1 MTRASVE
8 QPDTRQKLVDA
19 AATLAHQQG
28 FHRTTLADV
37 AELSGVPLGNVYYYF
52 KTKEAL
58 GEALIEKLSTTFT
71 LARERWEAAAD
82 PRARIEAFIQS
93 TVENSKVVAE
103 RGCAVGTLCTDLRKG
118 DSPLLE
124 HAATLFGNLLAWLE
138 EQFRS
143 LGKSASESRDLALH
157 LLSAVQG
164 ASLLAQTF
172 KDPRCLFRE
181 TRRLKSWVRSV

>member
-1 MTRASVE
+1 MARSSVE
-8 QPDTRQKLVDA
+8 QLDTRQRLVDA

-37 AELSGVPLGNVYYYF
+37 AQLSGVPLGNVYYYF

-58 GEALIEKLSTTFT
+58 GEALVEKLSSTFQ
-71 LARERWEAAAD
+71 LARERWEADAD
-82 PRARIEAFIQS
+82 PRARIGAFIQS

-124 HAATLFGNLLAWLE
+124 HAATLFGNLLGWLE
-138 EQFRS
+138 EQFRA
-143 LGKSASESRDLALH
+143 LGKGSESRDLALH

-172 KDPRCLFRE
+172 KDPRYLLRE
-181 TRRLKSWVRSV
+181 TRRLKAWVRSV

>member
-1 MTRASVE
+1 MPRASVDRT
-8 QPDTRQKLVDA
+8 DTRQRLVDA
-19 AATLAHQQG
+19 AAELAHQQG

-37 AELSGVPLGNVYYYF
+37 AQRSGVPLGNVYYYF

-58 GEALIEKLSTTFT
+58 GEALIERLSTMFT
-71 LARERWEAAAD
+71 MAREVWESHAD
-82 PRARIEAFIQS
+82 PRARLGAFIQS

-103 RGCAVGTLCTDLRKG
+103 RGCSVGTLCTDLRKG

-124 HAATLFGNLLAWLE
+124 HASTLFTNLLKWLE
-138 EQFRS
+138 SQFRS
-143 LGKSASESRDLALH
+143 LGKGPESRDLALH

-172 KDPRCLFRE
+172 KDPRYLLRE
-181 TRRLKSWVRSV
+181 TRRLKEWVQSV